1 MTRTNETKNQ
11 QLFVPG
17 IDVQDTVKQ
26 PVCVLLVVNA
36 HSNPL
41 PLLLE
46 GLVRAL
52 KGRLPPVSKAMV
64 GVAELLLPKDNQCN
78 IRS

>member
-26 PVCVLLVVNA
+26 PVCVLLVVDA

-41 PLLLE
+41 PVLLE
-46 GLVRAL
+46 GLVGAL
-52 KGRLPPVSKAMV
+52 KGRLTPVCKAMV
-64 GVAELLLPKDNQCN
+64 RVAKLLLPKVN
-78 IRS
+78 